1 MFLNLN
7 KIQLLKEEEKMKRPE
22 EQRTFLELKHTHT
35 HTRIHILT
43 HYKQGPSIKLACV
56 SNPEN
61 KEDGIE

>member
-1 MFLNLN
+1 MVESQGGRAVNYILRCFW
-7 KIQLLKEEEKMKRPE
+7 IVQHHHS
-22 EQRTFLELKHTHT
+22 LELKHTHT